1 MNERTCIKMSNGN
14 VYVVD
19 YEIELLAAA
28 LSGSDEMLLLKGTE
42 GRDDFY
48 VNPLQVCAVYPARPE

>member
-1 MNERTCIKMSNGN
+1 MERTCIKMSNGN

-19 YEIELLAAA
+19 DHLNAVAAR
-28 LSGSDEMLLLKGTE
+28 LDVEDGLLLIPGSE
-42 GRDDFY
+42 GRDAFY